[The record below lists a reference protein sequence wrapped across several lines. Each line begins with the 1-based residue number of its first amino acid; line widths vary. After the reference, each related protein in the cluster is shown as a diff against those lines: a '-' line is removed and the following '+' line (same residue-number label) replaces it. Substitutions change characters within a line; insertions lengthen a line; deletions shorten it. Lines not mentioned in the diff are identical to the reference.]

1 MCRWVWLVGVAG
13 GCGWWVCPVGVAGG
27 WDGLNLVM
35 GAINYHFPFT
45 GEHLWLIKHGSYF
58 LKIWPKS
65 DNTPNLKNCTQY
77 VTES

>member
-1 MCRWVWLVGVAG
+1 MWLVGVAG
-13 GCGWWVCPVGVAGG
+13 GCGWWVCPVGVSGG
-27 WDGLNLVM
+27 WDGLNVVM

-65 DNTPNLKNCTQY
+65 DNTPN
-77 VTES
+77 